1 METTILLVA
10 AGCAFAYLFFTAKP
24 EGGLRSALKTAS
36 VALLA
41 ILAFLSD
48 APILLGVGLL
58 LCAVGDYCLSR
69 EGEGAF
75 MAGVGAF
82 AAGHL
87 AYVALFLTT
96 PGREFARLAQMPGL
110 LVALGLAGLGLV
122 MVRVLAPRAGA
133 LKGVVLAYIPII
145 LSMGA
150 AAATLPAQGALIWA
164 LPAALAFIVSDV
176 VLAFEKF
183 VLQDGHPLRR
193 IAPYAVW
200 PLYWGAQVGFFFAF
214 W

>member
-1 METTILLVA
+1 METSILLVA
-10 AGCAFAYLFFTAKP
+10 AGCAFAYLLFTAQP
-24 EGGLRSALKTAS
+24 EGALRSTLKTAS

-41 ILAFLSD
+41 GLAFLSD
-48 APILLGVGLL
+48 APVLLGCGLL

-75 MAGVGAF
+75 MAGIGAF

-87 AYVALFLTT
+87 AYVALFLTA
-96 PGREFARLAQMPGL
+96 PGGDFAQLAQMPRL
-110 LVALGLAGLGLV
+110 AVVLGLALLGLI

-133 LKGVVLAYIPII
+133 LKGAVLAYIPII
-145 LSMGA
+145 LSMGV
-150 AAATLPAQGALIWA
+150 AAATLPAQGAVAWA
-164 LPAALAFIVSDV
+164 LPAAMAFIASDV
-176 VLAFEKF
+176 VLAFETF
-183 VLQDGHPLRR
+183 VLPDGLALRR

-200 PLYWGAQVGFFFAF
+200 PLYWGAQIGFFFAF